1 MTIPIET
8 YPLPPSIAT
17 VKVKGQYRG
26 PDGRGLQGT
35 VTFTGP
41 GLLTFPDA
49 DLFIAGPVVARLDEF
64 GAFTVTLP
72 ATDNEGMN
80 PSDWS
85 YTVKENLTGVT
96 GARTFAL
103 LLPKGTAE
111 IDLAD
116 VAPADPTTPTYVPVP
131 GPQGEKG
138 DTGLAGSQVYTGSTV
153 PADTLGA
160 NGDVYNRYETTTFLG
175 VTSTTVTTYG
185 KSAGTWVAAGS
196 VRGAAWYVNT
206 GATSSTD
213 TKPGDMLLRTD
224 TGDVWQRS
232 ASGWGNT
239 VGNLKGPQGI
249 QGVQGVQGVK
259 GDTGATGAQGPKGD
273 TGATGAASTVA
284 GPKGDTGLTGAQGPK
299 GDTGATGIQGP
310 KGDPGSGSVNSVNGD
325 LGPDI
330 VLDAADVSAI
340 PASAKGV
347 ASGVASLGT
356 DGKVPTAQLPVLA
369 DPNAV
374 TSVNGL
380 PGPTVTL
387 TAASVSAL
395 AASTKGAVNGVASL
409 DAAGDVPIAQVPNV
423 ARNEWN
429 AKALGFEAWS
439 CDPYGV
445 ANPVAKYLKP
455 ARLYFVGFNIT
466 ESTTVDRI
474 VLFARGYGGVTT
486 NRYRA
491 GIYREAGTKVVE
503 SASVALTMAGQE
515 AGTLPGMV
523 TNHIGAVP
531 ITIAQTVL
539 APGRYWVAF
548 ALVTGGTADFAYFHV
563 QNEAPVATANFFMT
577 TVPFARA
584 WYTEGQ
590 GTGALPTTVSQ
601 TAAGVLADHDLP
613 IVALANV

>member
-1 MTIPIET
+1 MTQPVET
-8 YPLPPSIAT
+8 YPLPPSIVT
-17 VKVKGQYRG
+17 VKVRGQYRG

-64 GAFTVTLP
+64 GAFSVTLP

-103 LLPKGTAE
+103 LLPKDTAE

-138 DTGLAGSQVYTGSTV
+138 DTGAAGSQVYTGSAAPTS
-153 PADTLGA
+153 ALGVD
-160 NGDVYNRYETTTFLG
+160 GDVYTQYTTATTLG
-175 VTSTTVTTYG
+175 VTSTTVTMW
-185 KSAGTWVAAGS
+185 SRAAGS
-196 VRGAAWYVNT
+196 WSQVGSGVRGAAWYVNNT
-206 GATSSTD
+206 GTPSTGV
-213 TKPGDMLLRTD
+213 PLGDMLLRSD
-224 TGDVWQRS
+224 SGDVYQRD
-232 ASGWGNT
+232 AAGWTLKGN
-239 VGNLKGPQGI
+239 VKGPQGI
-249 QGVQGVQGVK
+249 QGVQGIK
-259 GDTGATGAQGPKGD
+259 GDTGNTGPAGTAGAQGPKGDPGATGAQGPKGD
-273 TGATGAASTVA
+273 
-284 GPKGDTGLTGAQGPK
+284 
-299 GDTGATGIQGP
+299 
-310 KGDPGSGSVNSVNGD
+310 PGTGSVNSVNGD
-325 LGPDI
+325 LGPAI
-330 VLDAADVSAI
+330 VLDAADVGAI
-340 PASAKGV
+340 PVADKGV
-347 ASGVASLGT
+347 ASGVATLGT
-356 DGKVPTAQLPVLA
+356 DGKVPTAQLPSLA

-374 TSVNGL
+374 TSVNGKT
-380 PGPTVTL
+380 GPTVTL
-387 TAASVSAL
+387 TAADVSAL
-395 AASTKGAVNGVASL
+395 AASTRGAVNGVASL
-409 DAAGDVPIAQVPNV
+409 DASSDVPIAQIPNV

-445 ANPVAKYLKP
+445 ANPVAKFLKP

-474 VLFARGYGGVTT
+474 VLFARGYGGVGT

-503 SASVALTMAGQE
+503 SASVALTLAGQE
-515 AGTLPGMV
+515 SGALPGMV

-531 ITIAQTVL
+531 ITIAQTTL
-539 APGRYWVAF
+539 TPGRYWVAF

-563 QNEAPVATANFFMT
+563 QNESPVATANFFMT

-601 TAAGVLADHDLP
+601 TVAGALADHDIP

>member
-17 VKVKGQYRG
+17 VKVRGQYRG

-64 GAFTVTLP
+64 GAFSVTLP

-103 LLPKGTAE
+103 LLPKDTAE

-131 GPQGEKG
+131 GPQGETGPDGDSAYDVAVSSGFVGTVAQWLASLKGATGATGAQGPKG
-138 DTGLAGSQVYTGSTV
+138 DTGSQ
-153 PADTLGA
+153 
-160 NGDVYNRYETTTFLG
+160 
-175 VTSTTVTTYG
+175 
-185 KSAGTWVAAGS
+185 
-196 VRGAAWYVNT
+196 
-206 GATSSTD
+206 
-213 TKPGDMLLRTD
+213 
-224 TGDVWQRS
+224 
-232 ASGWGNT
+232 
-239 VGNLKGPQGI
+239 GP
-249 QGVQGVQGVK
+249 K

-273 TGATGAASTVA
+273 TGATGAASTVP
-284 GPKGDTGLTGAQGPK
+284 GPKGDTGATGAQGPK
-299 GDTGATGIQGP
+299 GDTGATGVQGP

-347 ASGVASLGT
+347 ASGVASLGS
-356 DGKVPTAQLPVLA
+356 DGKVPTAQLPTLA

-395 AASTKGAVNGVASL
+395 AASTRGAVNGVASL

-474 VLFARGYGGVTT
+474 VLFARGYGGVTA

-503 SASVALTMAGQE
+503 SASVALSMAGQE
-515 AGTLPGMV
+515 AGVLPAQA

-548 ALVTGGTADFAYFHV
+548 SLVTGGTADFAYYHV
-563 QNEAPVATANFFMT
+563 QNEAPVSTANFFMT
-577 TVPFARA
+577 TTPFARA

-601 TAAGVLADHDLP
+601 SAAGALADHDIP